1 MTSKTGI
8 LPTVEEVPS
17 GFDRVY
23 AEETRQLLTER
34 FRAILIVGSLAY
46 GAFWIL
52 DLFVGPEHSAKFLLI
67 RAIAIAWAILSL
79 GVSYTDWGRRFMVPL
94 SVALFVVAT
103 LGISAMTVFL
113 GGFTSTYYIGN
124 LMVLFGL
131 GLFLPWRLSVTLTFC
146 GLLMLGYLGLNL
158 IFHGP
163 SLDMLAPTFFL
174 LGTSAFTSLATVMS
188 DRLRRRDLALRLQ
201 LEKVNEDLKQ
211 LDEAK
216 MRFFANVSHELRT
229 PLTLLFGPLE
239 MLQSE
244 EVSPHRAQLLESMQT
259 NSRRLLRQ
267 VNALLDVAKLEA
279 GRLAFEP
286 TIGDLSELLNE
297 LVAASAPHAARKGVL
312 LEAKGLEDLTEFAFD
327 YDKVEMIAANL
338 ISNAVKFTPKGGR
351 ITIRAGSVDDK
362 VAFEVQDTGPGI
374 PEDQLEQIFERFH
387 QVDSS
392 LSREHEGTGLGLSL
406 ARELARLSE
415 GDITVRSQVGRGT
428 VFHVE
433 LPLEPTPD
441 RPERRRRARRRE
453 DQLSQARTDVL
464 AAREYAA
471 RSRRETLLADVNLP
485 RLSEV
490 TEELFEA
497 AVGAPRVLL
506 VDDNVDLR
514 TFLASRLSRFYRV
527 ETAEDGIAGLD
538 AARRARPDLIVSDIM
553 MPRMDGHEF
562 CRRLRDDP
570 AFANTPIILVT
581 AKTGEE
587 AVVEGLELGADDYV
601 TKPFAMRELEARI
614 AAQLRAKQTERQLH
628 ERESRLAA
636 IGQMTS
642 SVVHDLRNPLTLV
655 KGYADL
661 AHALALRGG
670 DLRAIAKEMAKL
682 KEAADRLRRMIEEI
696 LDFARSGTSE
706 IELSS
711 VSVAKF
717 LDHTIRSFVT
727 DLADQGIVT
736 RIDLKLDQ
744 GQEVSLDQDRIK
756 RVLENLLA
764 NAREAVMN
772 TGGPRRILVSG
783 ESRDG
788 HLLLRVADSGPGV
801 PEELVDQLFEPFS
814 TAGKKRGT
822 GLGLATV
829 RNLVRAHGGKI
840 TVESKAPEGG
850 AAFTVWLPL
859 KREAGTVELAEPAS
873 AEA

>member
-1 MTSKTGI
+1 
-8 LPTVEEVPS
+8 
-17 GFDRVY
+17 
-23 AEETRQLLTER
+23 
-34 FRAILIVGSLAY
+34 
-46 GAFWIL
+46 
-52 DLFVGPEHSAKFLLI
+52 
-67 RAIAIAWAILSL
+67 
-79 GVSYTDWGRRFMVPL
+79 
-94 SVALFVVAT
+94 
-103 LGISAMTVFL
+103 
-113 GGFTSTYYIGN
+113 
-124 LMVLFGL
+124 
-131 GLFLPWRLSVTLTFC
+131 
-146 GLLMLGYLGLNL
+146 
-158 IFHGP
+158 
-163 SLDMLAPTFFL
+163 
-174 LGTSAFTSLATVMS
+174 
-188 DRLRRRDLALRLQ
+188 
-201 LEKVNEDLKQ
+201 
-211 LDEAK
+211 
-216 MRFFANVSHELRT
+216 
-229 PLTLLFGPLE
+229 
-239 MLQSE
+239 
-244 EVSPHRAQLLESMQT
+244 
-259 NSRRLLRQ
+259 
-267 VNALLDVAKLEA
+267 
-279 GRLAFEP
+279 
-286 TIGDLSELLNE
+286 
-297 LVAASAPHAARKGVL
+297 
-312 LEAKGLEDLTEFAFD
+312 
-327 YDKVEMIAANL
+327 
-338 ISNAVKFTPKGGR
+338 
-351 ITIRAGSVDDK
+351 
-362 VAFEVQDTGPGI
+362 
-374 PEDQLEQIFERFH
+374 
-387 QVDSS
+387 
-392 LSREHEGTGLGLSL
+392 SREHEGTGLGLSL

-859 KREAGTVELAEPAS
+859 EREAGTVELAEPAS

>member
-1 MTSKTGI
+1 MTKKTGI

-23 AEETRQLLTER
+23 AEETQQLLTER
-34 FRAILIVGSLAY
+34 FRAILVIGSLAY

-52 DLFVGPEHSAKFLLI
+52 DLFVAPEHATKFLLI
-67 RAIAIAWAILSL
+67 RGIALAWAMLTL
-79 GVSYTDWGRRFMVPL
+79 WVSYAEWGRRIMVPL
-94 SVALFVVAT
+94 SVVLFLVAS

-113 GGFTSTYYIGN
+113 DGFSSNYYIGN

-131 GLFLPWRLSVTLTFC
+131 GLFLPWRPSVTVTFC

-158 IFHGP
+158 VFHGP

-229 PLTLLFGPLE
+229 PLTLLFGPME
-239 MLQSE
+239 TLQAE
-244 EVSPHRAQLLESMQT
+244 GLSPRRAQLLEAMQT
-259 NSRRLLRQ
+259 NARRLLRQ

-286 TIGDLSELLNE
+286 LLGDLSELLNE

-312 LEAKGLEDLTEFAFD
+312 LEAKGLEELEEFAFD

-433 LPLEPTPD
+433 LPLEPTPE

-453 DQLSQARTDVL
+453 DQLSQARTEVL

-471 RSRRETLLADVNLP
+471 RSRRETLLADVDLP

-490 TEELFEA
+490 TEEALETPGDA
-497 AVGAPRVLL
+497 SRVLL

-514 TFLASRLSRFYRV
+514 TFLASRLSRLYRV
-527 ETAEDGIAGLD
+527 ETAEDGIDGLD
-538 AARRARPDLIVSDIM
+538 VARRTRPDLIVSDIM

-587 AVVEGLELGADDYV
+587 AVVEGLELGADDYI

-661 AHALALRGG
+661 AHALAVRGG
-670 DLRAIAKEMAKL
+670 DSHAIAKEMAKL

-706 IELSS
+706 IE
-711 VSVAKF
+711 
-717 LDHTIRSFVT
+717 
-727 DLADQGIVT
+727 GIVT
-736 RIDLKLDQ
+736 KIDLNIDE
-744 GQEVSLDQDRIK
+744 GQEVTLDQDRIK

-772 TGGPRRILVSG
+772 TEGPRRIFVSS
-783 ESRDG
+783 ESQDG
-788 HLLLRVADSGPGV
+788 HLLFRVADSGEGI
-801 PEELVDQLFEPFS
+801 PEDLVDQLFEPFS

-859 KREAGTVELAEPAS
+859 ELEADAVGLAAPAS
-873 AEA
+873 A

>member
-1 MTSKTGI
+1 MTKKTGI

-23 AEETRQLLTER
+23 AEETQQLLTER
-34 FRAILIVGSLAY
+34 FRAILVIGSLAY

-52 DLFVGPEHSAKFLLI
+52 DLFVAPEHATKFLLI
-67 RAIAIAWAILSL
+67 RGVALAWAMLTL
-79 GVSYTDWGRRFMVPL
+79 WVSYAEWGRRIMVPL
-94 SVALFVVAT
+94 SVVLFLVAS

-113 GGFTSTYYIGN
+113 DGFSSNYYIGN

-131 GLFLPWRLSVTLTFC
+131 GLFLPWRPSVTVTFC

-158 IFHGP
+158 VFHGP

-229 PLTLLFGPLE
+229 PLTLLFGPME
-239 MLQSE
+239 TLQAE
-244 EVSPHRAQLLESMQT
+244 GLSPRRAQLLEAMQT
-259 NSRRLLRQ
+259 NARRLLRQ

-286 TIGDLSELLNE
+286 LLGDLSELLNE

-312 LEAKGLEDLTEFAFD
+312 LEAKGLEELEEFAFD

-433 LPLEPTPD
+433 LPLEPTPE

-453 DQLSQARTDVL
+453 DQLSQARTEVL

-471 RSRRETLLADVNLP
+471 RSRRETLLADVDLP

-490 TEELFEA
+490 TEEALETPGDA
-497 AVGAPRVLL
+497 SRVLL

-514 TFLASRLSRFYRV
+514 TFLASRLSRLYRV
-527 ETAEDGIAGLD
+527 ETAEDGIDGLD
-538 AARRARPDLIVSDIM
+538 VARRTRPDLIVSDIM

-587 AVVEGLELGADDYV
+587 AVVEGLELGADDYI

-661 AHALALRGG
+661 AHALAVRGG
-670 DLRAIAKEMAKL
+670 DSHAIAKEMAKL

-717 LDHTIRSFVT
+717 LDHTVRSFVT

-736 RIDLKLDQ
+736 KIDLNIDE
-744 GQEVSLDQDRIK
+744 GQEVTLDQDRIK

-772 TGGPRRILVSG
+772 TEGPRRIFVSS
-783 ESRDG
+783 ESQDG
-788 HLLLRVADSGPGV
+788 HLLFRVADSGEGI
-801 PEELVDQLFEPFS
+801 PEDLVDQLFEPFS

-840 TVESKAPEGG
+840 TVESKALEGG

-859 KREAGTVELAEPAS
+859 ELEADAVGLAAPAS
-873 AEA
+873 A

>member
-17 GFDRVY
+17 GFDDVY

-34 FRAILIVGSLAY
+34 FRAILTVGAAAY

-52 DLFVGPEHSAKFLLI
+52 DLFVAREHSTTFLLI
-67 RAIAIAWAILSL
+67 RAIAVALAMAMLWL
-79 GVSYTDWGRRFMVPL
+79 SYTELGRRFMIPL
-94 SVALFVVAT
+94 SVAMLVVT
-103 LGISAMTVFL
+103 SLGISAMTVFL
-113 GGFTSTYYIGN
+113 GGFTSNYYIGN
-124 LMVLFGL
+124 LLVLFGL
-131 GLFLPWRLSVTLTFC
+131 GMLMPWRLSVTLTFS
-146 GLLMLGYLGLNL
+146 LLLTIGYLGPNV
-158 IFHGP
+158 IVHGP
-163 SLDMLAPTFFL
+163 SLDMLAPTFFV
-174 LGTSAFTSLATVMS
+174 LGTSAVTCMAVVMS

-244 EVSPHRAQLLESMQT
+244 MMSPHRAQLLESMQT

-286 TIGDLSELLNE
+286 IMGDLSELLNE

-312 LEAKGLEDLTEFAFD
+312 LEAKGLEELAEFPFD

-351 ITIRAGSVDDK
+351 ITIRAGLVDDK
-362 VAFEVQDTGPGI
+362 VAIEVQDTGPGI
-374 PEDQLEQIFERFH
+374 PEDELEQIFERFH

-428 VFHVE
+428 IFQVE
-433 LPLEPTPD
+433 LPLEPTPE

-453 DQLSQARTDVL
+453 DQLSQARTEVL
-464 AAREYAA
+464 AAREYAD
-471 RSRRETLLADVNLP
+471 RSRRETLLADVDLP

-490 TEELFEA
+490 TDELFEA
-497 AVGAPRVLL
+497 AAGAQRVLL

-514 TFLASRLSRFYRV
+514 TFLASRLSRLYRV
-527 ETAEDGIAGLD
+527 ETAEDGIDGLD
-538 AARRARPDLIVSDIM
+538 VARRTRPDLIVSDIM

-587 AVVEGLELGADDYV
+587 AVVEGLELGADDYI

-661 AHALALRGG
+661 AHALAVRGG
-670 DLRAIAKEMAKL
+670 DSHAIAKEMAKL

-717 LDHTIRSFVT
+717 LDHTVRSFVT

-736 RIDLKLDQ
+736 KIDSNIDE
-744 GQEVSLDQDRIK
+744 GQEVTLDQDRIK

-772 TGGPRRILVSG
+772 TEGPRRIFVSS
-783 ESRDG
+783 ESQNG
-788 HLLLRVADSGPGV
+788 HLLFRVADSGEGI
-801 PEELVDQLFEPFS
+801 PEDLVDQLFEPFS

-859 KREAGTVELAEPAS
+859 ERDTEAVKLAEPAS
-873 AEA
+873 A

>member
-1 MTSKTGI
+1 MTMQTGI
-8 LPTVEEVPS
+8 LPTVAETPA

-23 AEETRQLLTER
+23 AQETRQLLTER
-34 FRAILIVGSLAY
+34 FRAILTVGAVAY

-52 DLFVGPEHSAKFLLI
+52 DLFVAPEHSAKFLLI
-67 RAIAIAWAILSL
+67 RSIAVAWAVLTL
-79 GVSYTDWGRRFMVPL
+79 WVSSTDWGRRLMVPL
-94 SVALFVVAT
+94 SVAVFVVAS
-103 LGISAMTVFL
+103 LGISTMTVFL
-113 GGFTSTYYIGN
+113 GGFTSIYYIGN
-124 LMVLFGL
+124 LLVLFGL

-146 GLLMLGYLGLNL
+146 LLLTLGYLAPNV
-158 IFHGP
+158 IVHGP

-174 LGTSAFTSLATVMS
+174 LGTSAITCVAVVMS
-188 DRLRRRDLALRLQ
+188 DRFRRRDLALRLE

-239 MLQSE
+239 TLESE
-244 EVSPHRAQLLESMQT
+244 EVGPHRARLLESMKT
-259 NSRRLLRQ
+259 NARRLLRQ

-286 TIGDLSELLNE
+286 TMGDLSELLNE

-312 LEAKGLEDLTEFAFD
+312 LEVKGLEDLDEFDFD

-441 RPERRRRARRRE
+441 RRERRRRARRRE
-453 DQLSQARTDVL
+453 DQLSQARTEVL

-471 RSRRETLLADVNLP
+471 RSRRETLLADVDLP
-485 RLSEV
+485 RISEM
-490 TEELFEA
+490 TEELYEA
-497 AVGAPRVLL
+497 AADAPRVLL

-514 TFLASRLSRFYRV
+514 TFLANRLSRLYRI

-670 DLRAIAKEMAKL
+670 DSHAIAKEMGKL

-706 IELSS
+706 IQLSS
-711 VSVAKF
+711 VSVVKF
-717 LDHTIRSFVT
+717 LDHTIRSFVA

-736 RIDLKLDQ
+736 KIDLKLDK

-772 TGGPRRILVSG
+772 TKGPRRIFVSG
-783 ESRDG
+783 EARDE
-788 HLLLRVADSGPGV
+788 HLLFRVADSGLGV
-801 PEELVDQLFEPFS
+801 PEDQVDQLFEPFS

-859 KREAGTVELAEPAS
+859 ERETDAVKLAESAS
-873 AEA
+873 A

>member
-1 MTSKTGI
+1 MTKKTGI

-23 AEETRQLLTER
+23 AEETQQLLTER
-34 FRAILIVGSLAY
+34 FRAILVIGSLAY

-52 DLFVGPEHSAKFLLI
+52 DLFVAPEHATKFLLI
-67 RAIAIAWAILSL
+67 RGVALAWAMLTL
-79 GVSYTDWGRRFMVPL
+79 WVSYAEWGRRIMVPL
-94 SVALFVVAT
+94 SVVLFLVAS

-113 GGFTSTYYIGN
+113 DGFSSNYYIGN

-131 GLFLPWRLSVTLTFC
+131 GLFLPWRPSVTVTFC

-158 IFHGP
+158 VFHGP

-229 PLTLLFGPLE
+229 PLTLLFGPME
-239 MLQSE
+239 TLQAE
-244 EVSPHRAQLLESMQT
+244 GLSPRRAQLLEAMQT
-259 NSRRLLRQ
+259 NARRLLRQ

-286 TIGDLSELLNE
+286 LLGDLSELLNE

-312 LEAKGLEDLTEFAFD
+312 LEAKGLEELEEFAFD

-433 LPLEPTPD
+433 LPLEPTPE

-453 DQLSQARTDVL
+453 DQLSQARTEVL

-471 RSRRETLLADVNLP
+471 RSRRETLLADVDLP

-490 TEELFEA
+490 TEEALETPGDA
-497 AVGAPRVLL
+497 SRVLL

-514 TFLASRLSRFYRV
+514 TFLASRLSRLYRV
-527 ETAEDGIAGLD
+527 ETAEDGIDGLD
-538 AARRARPDLIVSDIM
+538 VARRTRPDLIVSDIM

-587 AVVEGLELGADDYV
+587 AVVEGLELGADDYI

-661 AHALALRGG
+661 AHALAVRGG
-670 DLRAIAKEMAKL
+670 DSHAIAKEMAKL

-717 LDHTIRSFVT
+717 LDHTVRSFVT

-736 RIDLKLDQ
+736 KIDLNIDE
-744 GQEVSLDQDRIK
+744 GQEVTLDQDRIK

-772 TGGPRRILVSG
+772 TEGPRRIFVSS
-783 ESRDG
+783 ESQDG
-788 HLLLRVADSGPGV
+788 HLLFRVADSGEGI
-801 PEELVDQLFEPFS
+801 PEDLVDQLFEPFS

-859 KREAGTVELAEPAS
+859 ELEADAVGLAAPAS
-873 AEA
+873 A